1 MHIKSVNV
9 GVHQRMRDAYGD
21 NGLTVDYIGSAQV
34 GQWLAVEP
42 DVIKTGST
50 ICFAQCFVKVDDV
63 VIARANATF
72 RVVRQIAQTPASD
85 GRP

>member
-34 GQWLAVEP
+34 RGLR
-42 DVIKTGST
+42 KS
-50 ICFAQCFVKVDDV
+50 
-63 VIARANATF
+63 F
-72 RVVRQIAQTPASD
+72 RSLKKK
-85 GRP
+85 